1 MITKFVHGLHVIIG
15 TIFLLISLYRIIIS
29 HLNDSHHLN
38 FELAIMY

>member
-15 TIFLLISLYRIIIS
+15 TIFLTISLGRLIAN
-29 HLNDSHHLN
+29 HFTDAHHLN